1 MYKNEPGLPV
11 ILLIDA
17 AIWPIVVLLSV
28 LVIVLLLTKS
38 MPGNSPVMIL
48 PCDQRKSFIN
58 TSLYIIV
65 RVEDRSSICMLF
77 LSRI

>member
-38 MPGNSPVMIL
+38 MPGNSPVMIF
-48 PCDQRKSFIN
+48 PCDQVKSFIKHFVIH
-58 TSLYIIV
+58 Y
-65 RVEDRSSICMLF
+65 RAC
-77 LSRI
+77 